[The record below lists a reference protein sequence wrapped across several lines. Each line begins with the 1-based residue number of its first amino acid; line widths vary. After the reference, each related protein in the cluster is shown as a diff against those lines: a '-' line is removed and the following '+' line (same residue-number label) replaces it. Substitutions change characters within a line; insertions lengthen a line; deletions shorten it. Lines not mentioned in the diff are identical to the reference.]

1 MTNDQIIQSSLDR
14 LSEAIN
20 KELASIPSDALGDVL
35 ANLTLN
41 LFRVC
46 ESELVLS
53 ACVTRLRAKS
63 PRYSTDDA
71 R

>member
-41 LFRVC
+41 LFRAC
-46 ESELVLS
+46 ESQLTEES
-53 ACVTRLRAKS
+53 FERLC
-63 PRYSTDDA
+63 DA
-71 R
+71 IESEEPEVFH

>member
-35 ANLTLN
+35 ANITIN
-41 LFRVC
+41 LFRAC
-46 ESELVLS
+46 ESELTEES
-53 ACVTRLRAKS
+53 FDRLC
-63 PRYSTDDA
+63 DA
-71 R
+71 LDSEEPEVFH

>member
-20 KELASIPSDALGDVL
+20 KELSSIPGEALGDVL
-35 ANLTLN
+35 ANITLN

-46 ESELVLS
+46 ENQLTEASFERLCDALESEEPEVFH
-53 ACVTRLRAKS
+53 
-63 PRYSTDDA
+63 
-71 R
+71 

>member
-20 KELASIPSDALGDVL
+20 KELSSIPGEALGDVL
-35 ANLTLN
+35 SNITLN

-46 ESELVLS
+46 ENQLTEASFERLCDALESEEPEVFH
-53 ACVTRLRAKS
+53 
-63 PRYSTDDA
+63 
-71 R
+71 

>member
-35 ANLTLN
+35 ANITIN
-41 LFRVC
+41 LFRAC
-46 ESELVLS
+46 ESELTEES
-53 ACVTRLRAKS
+53 FERLC
-63 PRYSTDDA
+63 DA
-71 R
+71 IESEEPEVFH

>member
-41 LFRVC
+41 LFRAC
-46 ESELVLS
+46 ESELTEES
-53 ACVTRLRAKS
+53 FERLC
-63 PRYSTDDA
+63 DA
-71 R
+71 IESEEPEVFH

>member
-35 ANLTLN
+35 ANITIN
-41 LFRVC
+41 LFRAC
-46 ESELVLS
+46 ESELTEES
-53 ACVTRLRAKS
+53 FERLC
-63 PRYSTDDA
+63 DA
-71 R
+71 IENDEPEVIH